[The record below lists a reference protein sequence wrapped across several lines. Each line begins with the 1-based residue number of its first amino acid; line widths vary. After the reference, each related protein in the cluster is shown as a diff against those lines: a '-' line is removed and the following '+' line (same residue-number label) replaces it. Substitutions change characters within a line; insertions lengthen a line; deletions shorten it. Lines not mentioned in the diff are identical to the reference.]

1 MRPGLAS
8 DFRKGC
14 EDEGEEQP
22 CEDSYC
28 GRSRGLSLK
37 RNSQGRVPSSVVIF
51 SLPPAQERLEHLVPA
66 ALDAMS
72 C

>member
-28 GRSRGLSLK
+28 RGSSSLK